1 MNITDISTV
10 DKKNKKEW
18 EEIILRILNNLL
30 RVPPLMILGE
40 YNNISLLN
48 LYNPSARIVK
58 VEEFDFL
65 LGKKEIF
72 QSRRKIRVDI
82 KKSILLSVLSIY
94 LYNE

>member
-1 MNITDISTV
+1 
-10 DKKNKKEW
+10 
-18 EEIILRILNNLL
+18 
-30 RVPPLMILGE
+30 MILGE

-58 VEEFDFL
+58 VEEFDFFI
-65 LGKKEIF
+65 GKKEIF
-72 QSRRKIRVDI
+72 QSRRKIRIDI

>member
-1 MNITDISTV
+1 MGRNHFANFKQPPTCP
-10 DKKNKKEW
+10 
-18 EEIILRILNNLL
+18 
-30 RVPPLMILGE
+30 PPLMILGE

-58 VEEFDFL
+58 VEEFDFFI
-65 LGKKEIF
+65 GKKEIF
-72 QSRRKIRVDI
+72 QSRRKIRIDI

>member
-65 LGKKEIF
+65 LEKKKF
-72 QSRRKIRVDI
+72 FNRVE
-82 KKSILLSVLSIY
+82 K
-94 LYNE
+94 